1 MEPVLVIPNLVILFN
16 PWSILLYKVW
26 VVPAAPAVLTSVKP
40 NPTEVSTTLFSIVSL
55 VRDFC
60 CSLIATCPIL
70 LGTAKDLD
78 AGASDTGLSLLVWGY
93 KLWIGCE

>member
-1 MEPVLVIPNLVILFN
+1 M
-16 PWSILLYKVW
+16 W
-26 VVPAAPAVLTSVKP
+26 VVPAAPADLSSVNPKP
-40 NPTEVSTTLFSIVSL
+40 TLISFSLLFKVSL

-60 CSLIATCPIL
+60 CSLIATCPIV

-93 KLWIGCE
+93 RLWIGWE